1 MSDKGDRSDKESEKS
16 SMKVIGKG
24 LWKPCHSCHSCHG
37 RCVDRAADVTALTL
51 DVMWLANHEGGQSL
65 PMTAFLNKLLI
76 EWRNKCLL
84 FIAYFYF

>member
-37 RCVDRAADVTALTL
+37 RCVDRAALCITALTFG
-51 DVMWLANHEGGQSL
+51 VMGLEFVLHLQCSRVFSDFVRKL
-65 PMTAFLNKLLI
+65 PVGNKTD
-76 EWRNKCLL
+76 
-84 FIAYFYF
+84 F